1 MAVHYFHCTDGLDF
15 VLDRV
20 GQNTRSQQDVHL
32 RACLVANRMMRS
44 VGDDV
49 DWSNWVV
56 SVHNRRGMMVEVVP
70 FPAEERREA
79 A

>member
-1 MAVHYFHCTDGLDF
+1 MAVHYFHCTDGIDF

-20 GQNTRSQQDVHL
+20 GQNTRSQEDLHL

-44 VGDDV
+44 VAADF
-49 DWSNWVV
+49 DWSGWVV
-56 SVHNRRGMMVEVVP
+56 SVQDRRGAMVEVVP
-70 FPAEERREA
+70 FPAEERRKA

>member
-1 MAVHYFHCTDGLDF
+1 MAVHYFHCTDGVDF

-20 GQNTRSQQDVHL
+20 GQNTRSEQDVHL

-44 VGDDV
+44 VDDM
-49 DWSNWVV
+49 DWSSWVV

-70 FPAEERREA
+70 FPAEERRA
-79 A
+79 AA